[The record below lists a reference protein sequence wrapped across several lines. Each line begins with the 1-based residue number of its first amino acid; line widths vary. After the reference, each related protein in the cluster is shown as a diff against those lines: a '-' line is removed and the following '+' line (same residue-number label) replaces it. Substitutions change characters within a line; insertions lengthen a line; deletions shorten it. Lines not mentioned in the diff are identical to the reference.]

1 MASVPRAPKFGK
13 GSCHGSRKG
22 FHWLVWVLTCA
33 IVGWAHSADAQ
44 TVALQCQLDGGAWQ
58 TCRMQVQDIGR
69 TWRIEMGKDTVLF
82 CHDGAGAIAMKQ
94 PGRPWRLVEPR
105 WIAVLPSAQL
115 ALCWGNLCALGAMPL
130 D

>member
-1 MASVPRAPKFGK
+1 M
-13 GSCHGSRKG
+13 
-22 FHWLVWVLTCA
+22 LTWA
-33 IVGWAHSADAQ
+33 IVGWFHGANAQ

-82 CHDGAGAIAMKQ
+82 RHDGGGTIAMKQ
-94 PGRPWRLVEPR
+94 GGRPWRLVQTRWMGCQPR
-105 WIAVLPSAQL
+105 PNPPSAGT
-115 ALCWGNLCALGAMPL
+115 ASVPLGRFPWIRPL